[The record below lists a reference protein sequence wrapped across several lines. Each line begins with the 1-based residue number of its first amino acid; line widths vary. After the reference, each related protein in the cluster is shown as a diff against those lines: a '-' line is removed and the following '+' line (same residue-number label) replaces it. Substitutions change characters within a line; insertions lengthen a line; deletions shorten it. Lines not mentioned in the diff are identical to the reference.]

1 MGTATLPRRRF
12 LRGSLALAGLGLLSG
27 CGLPLPQGQPTAKVH
42 RIGYL
47 STADRAT
54 DSPRSEAFREGLR
67 ELGYIEGRNIAFE
80 YRYAE
85 GNRDRSAEQAAE
97 LVRLGVDVIVAAG
110 GDSVIRAAMQATG
123 TIPIVLGG
131 GGSEPV
137 AAGYVES
144 LARPGG
150 NVTGVSTL
158 SRDLDGK
165 RLELFKETVPNL
177 ARVAALYDPG
187 SAAAAREAREDLPV
201 AARALGLTVQP
212 WEIRDAD
219 GLETALAALDADRP
233 DGLYLI
239 ASGALI
245 LGNAHRINGFA
256 VRTRLPSMV
265 GNSEAVESG
274 GLLYYGADQLDGYR
288 LAARY
293 VDRILKGARPADLP
307 VEQPTKLELVINLKT
322 AHAIGLTLPT
332 AVLARADKLIE

>member
-12 LRGSLALAGLGLLSG
+12 LRGSLAFAGLGVLAG
-27 CGLPLPQGQPTAKVH
+27 CGLPLPQAPPPARVH

-54 DSPRSEAFREGLR
+54 DAPVSEAFREGLR

-97 LVRLGVDVIVAAG
+97 LVRLKADVIVAAG
-110 GDSVIRAAMQATG
+110 GDSVIRAAMRATG

-131 GGSEPV
+131 SGSEPV
-137 AAGYVES
+137 AAGFVES

-158 SRDLDGK
+158 NRDLDGK
-165 RLELFKETVPNL
+165 RLELFKEAVPNL

-187 SAAAAREAREDLPV
+187 SAAAASQAREDLPV

-219 GLETALAALDADRP
+219 GLETALAALDANRP

-245 LGNAHRINGFA
+245 SGNAPRIADFA
-256 VRTRLPSMV
+256 LRTRLPSMA
-265 GNSEAVESG
+265 GISNAVESG
-274 GLLYYGADQLDGYR
+274 VLLYYGADFVDTYQLV
-288 LAARY
+288 ARY
-293 VDRILKGARPADLP
+293 VDRILRGARPADLP
-307 VEQPTKLELVINLKT
+307 VEQATKLELVINLKT
-322 AHAIGLTLPT
+322 ARAIGLTVPP
-332 AVLARADKLIE
+332 AVLARADEVIE